1 MQQSNGYIIGFAVA
15 MTVILGGLLAFT
27 AVSLKPEQEKQVL
40 LDTKK
45 QILTAVGITGEDKA
59 KLAEIFDKQVK
70 AIVVNV
76 EGDEVSYDG
85 EILKISSKTEY
96 KKKDKAAKL
105 LPVYKLMSEAG
116 DKVETYVFPVYGYG
130 LWNDIWGY
138 VALEPD
144 MNTVKGVIFA
154 HKGET
159 PGLGARISDESI
171 QDRYKGK
178 KIYKGTDLVAVDML
192 KGEGNANIN
201 DNQVDGMSGA
211 TLTAKGLNSMLVDY
225 LGMYEAYMKK
235 QKGTAAVSMN

>member
-1 MQQSNGYIIGFAVA
+1 

-59 KLAEIFDKQVK
+59 QLSAIFDKRVK
-70 AIVVNV
+70 AEVVNAD
-76 EGDEVSYDG
+76 GDIVSYDG

-96 KKKDKAAKL
+96 KKKEKLEKL
-105 LPVYKLMSEAG
+105 LPVYKLMTEAG

-130 LWNDIWGY
+130 LWDNIWGY

-144 MNTVKGVIFA
+144 MNTVKGVIFS

-159 PGLGARISDESI
+159 PGLGARIGDASI
-171 QDRYKGK
+171 QERYKGK
-178 KIYKGTDLVAVDML
+178 KIYQGSELVAVDML
-192 KGEGNANIN
+192 KGEGNAQIN
-201 DNQVDGMSGA
+201 ENQVDGLSGA
-211 TLTAKGLNSMLVDY
+211 TLTAKGLNAMLVDY

-235 QKGTAAVSMN
+235 QKGTAAVSIN